1 MNLLPATAITAAIST
16 PVVTPWVPLNG
27 TPRNLTIQANFAY
40 GSGGTSVD
48 AYIQTSLD
56 GKQTA
61 TDIANFHFTTSSQ
74 RFACN
79 ISTTS
84 PAGTPLGSSTAPD
97 KQTPN
102 LALTDGSMSNN
113 TAQDGIL
120 GPYVRVKYKSS
131 GTYAGGSTLQ
141 VDVHSADIPAF
152 P

>member
-1 MNLLPATAITAAIST
+1 MNLLPATTITSAIS
-16 PVVTPWVPLNG
+16 PAVVTPWVALNG
-27 TPRNLTIQANFAY
+27 TPRNLTVQANFAY

-48 AYIQTSLD
+48 CYVQTSLD
-56 GKQTA
+56 GKATA
-61 TDIANFHFTTSSQ
+61 TDIANFHFTTASA
-74 RFACN
+74 RNGCN

-84 PAGTPLGSSTAPD
+84 PAGTPLSSSTAPD

-102 LALTDGSMSNN
+102 LALTDGAMSSN

-120 GPYVRVKYKSS
+120 GPYVRVKYQSS
-131 GTYAGGSTLQ
+131 GTYAGSTTLQ